1 MAKATQNAG
10 MLCSNPTYTHSST
23 KVTIRV
29 FYYISRLSKQTFII
43 EKDKNASLSSLSDY
57 LGSLYDK
64 EVSLVFTRI
73 HYPYLNSYIF
83 AQYLAHNAPSNTF
96 VHFQNSILT
105 YPSRNASKLPSY
117 ISGIKIEVSGRL
129 LTQAVIPRVTKKSYQ
144 FGTAARGVVDYAKFT
159 TKNYLGAFT
168 IKV

>member
-1 MAKATQNAG
+1 MKNIG
-10 MLCSNPTYTHSST
+10 LLCSNPTYTHSST

-29 FYYISRLSKQTFII
+29 FYYVSNSSKDTFII
-43 EKDKNASLSSLSDY
+43 EKGNNTSLSSLSN
-57 LGSLYDK
+57 SLEALYNKD
-64 EVSLVFTRI
+64 VSLVLTRI
-73 HYPYLNSYIF
+73 HYPYLNGYIF
-83 AQYLAHNAPSNTF
+83 AQYLAHNAPTNTF

-105 YPSRNASKLPSY
+105 YPSRNASKLPAY

-129 LTQAVIPRVTKKSYQ
+129 LTERMIPRITRKSYQ
-144 FGTAARGVVDYAKFT
+144 SGTAAGGIVDYAKFT